1 MTAQPIQFILMM
13 ELQDALFTAIMEPD
27 LKVTDGTALNR
38 QQQLLHKILRRKQQ
52 HLRLERRRHIS
63 HRTQLDR
70 NRKQHPR
77 HERQQPRPRQRRR
90 RKMGNSRRRRRRLK
104 QQQLRTNNTKHHIQL
119 RLRSSNRQRSIIA
132 LRSNFRKY
140 LNKLQHRRRQRRI
153 NIPSQ
158 HSIILHS

>member
-1 MTAQPIQFILMM
+1 MTAQPIPFILMM
-13 ELQDALFTAIMEPD
+13 ELQAAPFTVLMEAAQ
-27 LKVTDGTALNR
+27 KVTDGTALATR

-90 RKMGNSRRRRRRLK
+90 RKMGNSRRRRGRLK
-104 QQQLRTNNTKHHIQL
+104 QQLRTNNTKHHIQL

-140 LNKLQHRRRQRRI
+140 LNKLQHRRRQR
-153 NIPSQ
+153 Q
-158 HSIILHS
+158 DQYT